1 MQFLIQ
7 SYAFDKEFH
16 TFLQGLVVTAVRSVD
31 QQQPQPVVAAV
42 APAAAAVVDATT
54 AALDDTSDLPWQQ
67 LTHVNVATVTG
78 DSGMSGNSSHHNH
91 HADIETSSDT
101 ATTATAVTTAG
112 NKRKVLSPDASSNV
126 SEVRKPYTL
135 CNALTY
141 NCHYLSEIM
150 HFASHAYKLA

>member
-16 TFLQGLVVTAVRSVD
+16 TFLQGLVITAVRSVD
-31 QQQPQPVVAAV
+31 QQQLQPVVAAV
-42 APAAAAVVDATT
+42 APAAVAPAAVAPAAAASAVGATT

-78 DSGMSGNSSHHNH
+78 DIGMIGNSSSHHNDH
-91 HADIETSSDT
+91 GDVETSSDT
-101 ATTATAVTTAG
+101 AATATAVTTAG

-126 SEVRKPYTL
+126 SEVRETHTL
-135 CNALTY
+135 CNASIH
-141 NCHYLSEIM
+141 NCQHL
-150 HFASHAYKLA
+150 